1 MGMKTLAYIT
11 LFFFIASVIL
21 QSFEFFGVTSSTF
34 IPYLAEIKLG
44 ILISLPIL
52 VVLFGVAWVNSH
64 KAGIRQALAKRA
76 HEKLE
81 RKITKELETEATTKN
96 LTFSHQQKDDV
107 ISILAKQV
115 AFDII
120 NVSTTKD
127 YSAQKMLDKVGD
139 VWIGEC
145 ILSIPF
151 VSAKILADKMTELS
165 KDPQYRK
172 KGSTKSSVA

>member
-1 MGMKTLAYIT
+1 MIIY
-11 LFFFIASVIL
+11 
-21 QSFEFFGVTSSTF
+21 
-34 IPYLAEIKLG
+34 Y
-44 ILISLPIL
+44 
-52 VVLFGVAWVNSH
+52 
-64 KAGIRQALAKRA
+64 KARIRQALAKRA

-115 AFDII
+115 ASDII

-139 VWIGEC
+139 VWICEC